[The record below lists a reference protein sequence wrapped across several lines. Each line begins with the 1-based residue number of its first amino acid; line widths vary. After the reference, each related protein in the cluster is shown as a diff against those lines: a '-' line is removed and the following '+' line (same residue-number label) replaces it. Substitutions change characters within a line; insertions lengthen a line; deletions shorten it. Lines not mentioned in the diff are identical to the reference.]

1 MNTSN
6 ACISQVSSVLVSVS
20 QPTNSRPLHEKGKF
34 VLCIATRS
42 LELAPV
48 AQGSEVT
55 GIPASSLIGE
65 RRPAILD
72 CNGGIKIDA
81 VSFSFYPF
89 YLLFCATMPRS
100 YRRACSQVSLRNGAL
115 RVLQPRP
122 DDGGDLSSSIKQPG
136 CFLLLLGN
144 WPS

>member
-1 MNTSN
+1 MGSIFAVVRKCDTCTSL
-6 ACISQVSSVLVSVS
+6 CLVLVPVS
-20 QPTNSRPLHEKGKF
+20 QGLTLCLGGLVRDSRPLGEKGKF

-65 RRPAILD
+65 GRPAILD

-81 VSFSFYPF
+81 VSFFF
-89 YLLFCATMPRS
+89 YLFYWLFCATVPMFC
-100 YRRACSQVSLRNGAL
+100 RRACSQVSLGDGAFT
-115 RVLQPRP
+115 VLQPRS
-122 DDGGDLSSSIKQPG
+122 DER
-136 CFLLLLGN
+136 LG
-144 WPS
+144 P